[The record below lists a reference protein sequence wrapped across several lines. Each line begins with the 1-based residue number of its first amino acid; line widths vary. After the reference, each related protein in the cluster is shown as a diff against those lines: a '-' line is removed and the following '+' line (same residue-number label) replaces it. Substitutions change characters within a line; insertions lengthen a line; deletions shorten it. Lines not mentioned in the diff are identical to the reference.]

1 MRYQS
6 LCRNGDFVRA
16 YKKGKNM
23 VHPHIVLYWQKNR
36 AKCTRV
42 GITASKKVG
51 NAVQRNRARRVI
63 RHALYQVLPQEI
75 GPYDLVFVARGRTA
89 SLKSGQLAATLQGLL
104 QKAGLLPK
112 EGGPG
117 P

>member
-6 LCRNGDFVRA
+6 LSRNGDFVRA
-16 YKKGKNM
+16 YKKGKNV
-23 VHPHIVLYWQKNR
+23 VHPHIVVYWQKNR

-63 RHALYQVLPQEI
+63 RHALYEVLPPQI
-75 GPYDLVFVARGRTA
+75 GPYDLVFVARGRTG
-89 SLKSGQLAATLQGLL
+89 SLKSDQLAATLRGIL
-104 QKAGLLPK
+104 QKEGLIDAPK
-112 EGGPG
+112 VEG
-117 P
+117 